1 MISDYF
7 EKLLKMHRINDNFN
21 LNDFAVELIRE
32 ESGLELFSF
41 LNFSTSDLT
50 YHVLFTTVDNEYI
63 KDMTFFD
70 VEIEAELPSELFI
83 EEESFNV
90 FQRLFFESDNIKYVF
105 LIHENK
111 DFNQEK
117 LAEIINSYI
126 VANKNRNL
134 IKYYQNSLLTSQY
147 QLDIL
152 NGIGELIGSFDLDVV
167 LAKLL
172 ENAINI
178 VNGDVGGIF
187 LFDKETNRLVPKT
200 NWGVKGEKLLSI
212 MFTENNISAIEE
224 TYNNR
229 EIKFIPEINEHSGI
243 TFPEDIFVH
252 SLVTIPLF
260 TKNENLGVLI
270 LINFQLDETFVD
282 GKLVTLESLAK
293 IASIGIENSIYFQQS
308 IEQEKFNTQLNIAA
322 NIQKN
327 LLPSE
332 DLLYKNIQV
341 SGLSMAAMNVGGDFY
356 SYLQTGNKVYAFLG
370 DVSGKGIPAALLT
383 TMAMIVIKTSLNPD
397 ISLEKIMYKINNTI
411 SEESLGENYLTLGLF
426 EVDTENDQAVV
437 VGCSQ
442 EVLHYIH
449 SENRLVKFDSK
460 NLPVGMFD
468 NVDYFVETVDFCKG
482 DMFFTFSDGITDAV
496 NRKGEDY
503 GLERLEKM
511 IFENTDLNA
520 SKIKK
525 AIVNDVI
532 KFSEGADQFDDLTLL
547 VIKRL

>member
-21 LNDFAVELIRE
+21 LNDFVIELIRE

>member
-520 SKIKK
+520 SEIKK

-532 KFSEGADQFDDLTLL
+532 KFSEGADQFDDLTLM